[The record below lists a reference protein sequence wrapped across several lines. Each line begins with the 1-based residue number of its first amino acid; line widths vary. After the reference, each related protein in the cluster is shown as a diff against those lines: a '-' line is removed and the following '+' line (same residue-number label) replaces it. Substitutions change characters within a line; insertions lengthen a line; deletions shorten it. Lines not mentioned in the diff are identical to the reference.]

1 MTQPPLLAGPK
12 QDRHRHIRTRAPER
26 WIGPAAILGCVIAV
40 SSPAVASWPP
50 DPMVNLAVC
59 TEDFDQEFPALL
71 PDGTGGVFVA
81 WQDYRDG
88 TNYKIYAQRI
98 SAGGDP
104 LWGPN
109 GIPICTSTSDQLVP
123 HLTTDGSGGAI
134 VTWNDTRAL
143 LSDIYCQ
150 RISPTGALLWDVEG
164 VPLCTA
170 TGPQHDETLIP
181 DGTGGAIVTWWDRR
195 DTPSAVIGD
204 IYAQRVNTEGN
215 PLWATDGVPICAAV
229 GSQQYPM
236 IVPDGSGGGVIT
248 WSDARNGSSN
258 RDVYAQRVNADGNRL
273 WTTNGVALCNAA
285 NDQTSTAIASDDAGG
300 AIVAWADSRSVE
312 RIYAQ
317 RISSTGAVQWTS
329 NGVPLG
335 SGGTL
340 PSILADG
347 AGGALVSWVDFSQFP
362 TSQMD
367 VRAQRISSSGAPQ
380 WAASG
385 VAVCDFA
392 GNQSFPVMTS
402 DGAGGA
408 IVTWTDYRVD
418 GVNADVYARRVTATG
433 TVLWS
438 PATKGTPVSTAAST
452 QYLPMIATDGSGGA
466 IVAWQDTRDGTTDI
480 YAQRIFSDGE
490 LGGGSVGVP
499 IEAPASLTLSLVGP
513 NPARSGQLR
522 LRFSLGS
529 GGPASLELFDVAGRR
544 IGARALD
551 GFGPGTHT
559 IDLGEGHRLGSGLYL
574 VRLRQG
580 DGTSVVRVTVLNS
593 P

>member
-1 MTQPPLLAGPK
+1 
-12 QDRHRHIRTRAPER
+12 
-26 WIGPAAILGCVIAV
+26 
-40 SSPAVASWPP
+40 
-50 DPMVNLAVC
+50 
-59 TEDFDQEFPALL
+59 
-71 PDGTGGVFVA
+71 
-81 WQDYRDG
+81 
-88 TNYKIYAQRI
+88 
-98 SAGGDP
+98 
-104 LWGPN
+104 
-109 GIPICTSTSDQLVP
+109 
-123 HLTTDGSGGAI
+123 
-134 VTWNDTRAL
+134 
-143 LSDIYCQ
+143 
-150 RISPTGALLWDVEG
+150 
-164 VPLCTA
+164 LCTA
-170 TGPQHDETLIP
+170 AGPQHDETLIP

-195 DTPSAVIGD
+195 DSPSDVIGD
-204 IYAQRVNTEGN
+204 IYSQRVNTEGN
-215 PLWATDGVPICAAV
+215 PLWATDGVPICVAV

-236 IVPDGSGGGVIT
+236 IAPDGSGGGVIT

-258 RDVYAQRVNADGNRL
+258 RDVYAQRVNADGTRL

-285 NDQTSTAIASDDAGG
+285 NDQTSTAIASDGAGG

-317 RISSTGAVQWTS
+317 RISSTGAVQWTGD
-329 NGVPLG
+329 GVPLSSG
-335 SGGTL
+335 PGGTL

-367 VRAQRISSSGAPQ
+367 VRAQRISSSGALQ

-392 GNQSFPVMTS
+392 GNQSFPVMTT

-408 IVTWTDYRVD
+408 IVTWSDYRVD

-480 YAQRIFSDGE
+480 YAQRIFSDGG

-499 IEAPASLTLSLVGP
+499 IETPESLTLSLVGP
-513 NPARSGQLR
+513 NPARSGQLP

-544 IGARALD
+544 ISARALE

-559 IDLGEGHRLGSGLYL
+559 IDLGEGQRLGPGLYL

-580 DGTSVVRVTVLNS
+580 DGASVVRVTVLNS